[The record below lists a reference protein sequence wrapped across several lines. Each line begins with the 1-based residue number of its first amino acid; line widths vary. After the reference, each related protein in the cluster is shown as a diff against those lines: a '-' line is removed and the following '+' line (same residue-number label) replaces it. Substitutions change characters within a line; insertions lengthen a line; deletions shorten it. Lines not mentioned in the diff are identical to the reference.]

1 MLIGRSPELQRLG
14 EALARAPSAVLVGGE
29 AGVGKTRLIRE
40 FGDRAQSAGARVL
53 LGACLELGA
62 DGLPFAPFTTVL
74 RGLVREMGADGV
86 TALLPDSAASG
97 LARLLPDFGEPEPDA
112 TSGEARARLFEVV
125 LTLLEG
131 LAEDTPTV
139 LVIEDAHWADR
150 STRDLLTFLIR
161 NLDGAAALLLVVTY
175 RSDELHRSHPL
186 RPLLAGLERVDRVDR
201 VELSRLSR
209 REVADLV
216 HGILDHEPSAQLVEQ
231 VYTRSEGNP
240 LFVEVLL
247 NSEDGGPAG
256 ELPESLRDLLL
267 AGVRRLPEDAQEL
280 LRVASGGG
288 DHIEHALLAAVS
300 GLDAAALD
308 RTLRPAVAANVL
320 VVEGDRYAFRHA
332 LIREA
337 VQDDLLPGEHSRLH
351 ARYAEAL
358 EGNPTLLPA
367 RRLAVELAHHW
378 YRSHDAT
385 WALISA
391 WRAAG
396 EARKAAAYAEALEM
410 FSRVLELWDRVP
422 GAAEHIGR
430 ELGEVLEDSVSAAD
444 LAGDG
449 ERGIK
454 LATAAL
460 KEIGDPVRA
469 AGLLEQRGRMSL
481 SLNRAEGLED
491 LREAIRLIPARP
503 PSVVRAR
510 ALASLAE
517 KTYKFAVSDEAG
529 RIAEEA
535 ALAAREAG
543 DAAAEVSA
551 LLTLIYLD
559 EEADDEK
566 MLARLDDVA
575 LLAERARSYRPVL
588 RVAVN
593 RSHLLEGM
601 GRHQEAIEVA
611 RLGVEKARHHGLARV
626 AGTGLAI
633 NLADPLVSVGRW
645 DEALAVIEHTLEQ
658 GPAPNPRD
666 YLRQLAA
673 EIALARGDL
682 DRADAALA
690 AVSNPAARGAGP
702 RAENHFYTA
711 RLEAELHLARGNPHE
726 AISAVQP
733 VIANP
738 GLVDDG
744 RYAWPAL
751 VAGARACTEARDADA
766 FAAIEARAAGLAA
779 RGPVQRAH
787 RLAFAAEAAE
797 FRRTPSR
804 SAWDAAADAWEA
816 LGHPYR
822 LAWALT
828 RAAEAAAAEG
838 HRDGLA
844 PRLRRAAELADGLAA
859 HPLLKR
865 IDEVSRR
872 TRLNVTAGPA
882 DAAPLGLTPRELEV
896 LRLVADGRS
905 NRDIAETLFISVK
918 TASVHVSNILS
929 KLNVGAR
936 GEAAATAHR
945 LRLFE
950 PDTAQDRRRRVA
962 SGKTPATKQAPA
974 TGRGTTKT
982 PHKT

>member
-1 MLIGRSPELQRLG
+1 MLIGRSPELDRLG
-14 EALARAPSAVLVGGE
+14 EALAGAPSAVLVGGE
-29 AGVGKTRLIRE
+29 AGVGKTRLLRE

-53 LGACLELGA
+53 IGACLELGA
-62 DGLPFAPFTTVL
+62 EGLPFAPFTTVL
-74 RGLVREMGADGV
+74 RGLVREMGVDGV
-86 TALLPDSAASG
+86 TALLPGSAASG
-97 LARLLPDFGEPEPDA
+97 LARLLPDFGEPEHDA
-112 TSGEARARLFEVV
+112 TSGEERARLFEVI
-125 LTLLEG
+125 LTLLER

-161 NLDGAAALLLVVTY
+161 NLDGAAALLVVVTY

-186 RPLLAGLERVDRVDR
+186 RPLLAGVERVDRVHR
-201 VELSRLSR
+201 VELSRLGR

-247 NSEDGGPAG
+247 TSEDGDPAG

-267 AGVRRLPEDAQEL
+267 AGVRRLPDDTQEL

-288 DHIEHALLAAVS
+288 HHIEHALLAAVS

-337 VQDDLLPGEHSRLH
+337 VHDDLLPGEHSRLH

-358 EGNPTLLPA
+358 ESNPSLMSA

-391 WRAAG
+391 WRAGG

-430 ELGEVLEDSVSAAD
+430 ELGNVLEESVAAAD
-444 LAGDG
+444 LAGDA

-460 KEIGDPVRA
+460 KDTTDPVRA

-481 SLNRAEGLED
+481 NLNRAEGLED

-517 KTYKFAVSDEAG
+517 KIYKFGVADEA
-529 RIAEEA
+529 RHLAEEA
-535 ALAAREAG
+535 AAAAGEAG

-551 LLTLIYLD
+551 VLTLVCMD
-559 EEADDEK
+559 EKSDDETL
-566 MLARLDDVA
+566 LARLDDVA
-575 LLAERARSYRPVL
+575 ELAERARSYRPVL

-593 RSHLLEGM
+593 RSHVLEGT
-601 GRHQEAIEVA
+601 GRHEEAIQVA
-611 RLGVEKARHHGLARV
+611 RLGVEKARDHGLARS
-626 AGTGLAI
+626 AGSGLAI
-633 NLADPLVSVGRW
+633 NLAEPLVSVGRW
-645 DEALAVIEHTLEQ
+645 DEALAVIEHALEQ
-658 GPAPNPRD
+658 DPAPGPRD
-666 YLRQLAA
+666 SLLQLVC
-673 EIALARGDL
+673 EVALARGDL
-682 DRADAALA
+682 AAATAALA
-690 AVSNPAARGAGP
+690 TASEPAPRGAFP
-702 RAENHFYTA
+702 RAENLFYVA
-711 RLEAELHLARGNPHE
+711 RLQAQLHLARGNPLE

-733 VIANP
+733 VMENP
-738 GLVDDG
+738 GLIDDA

-751 VAGARACTEARDADA
+751 VVAARACAEADA
-766 FAAIEARAAGLAA
+766 VQAFTEIDERAARLDA

-787 RLAFAAEAAE
+787 RLTFAAEASPL
-797 FRRTPSR
+797 RRTPSR

-816 LGHPYR
+816 IGQPHQ

-838 HRDGLA
+838 HRDAVA
-844 PRLRRAAELADGLAA
+844 PRLARAAELADRLAA
-859 HPLLKR
+859 RPLLDR
-865 IDEVSRR
+865 IDEISRR
-872 TRLNVTAGPA
+872 TGANGGAGPA
-882 DAAPLGLTPRELEV
+882 GAAPLGLTPRELEV

-905 NRDIAETLFISVK
+905 NRDIAEALFISVK

-945 LRLFE
+945 LRLFDADAE
-950 PDTAQDRRRRVA
+950 HDRRRRV
-962 SGKTPATKQAPA
+962 P
-974 TGRGTTKT
+974 TGRTATTGGRA
-982 PHKT
+982 